1 MKSNFEDNK
10 IENPISLISETNESI
25 NKEVVK
31 IREQRNQQKAQKV
44 EVGVKMIGWVILIFT
59 VLSIVILALVSGYI
73 SFTELVESAEEG
85 GGMPAGIPLSLEYAL
100 ALFVSTLISLSVVFM
115 LATIYFWKPM
125 KEHLE
130 VRKNNIEANIAA
142 AKHSQVA
149 AENKWA
155 EAKRERNL
163 VREEAKEIIAESKVE
178 ADRERRR
185 ILDQTK
191 NEQNSIIE
199 KSREQIEKEKA
210 QLQDDIRN
218 EIISTSLVAA
228 EKIIEKEL
236 DAAANEKMV
245 NELLDAL
252 K

>member
-1 MKSNFEDNK
+1 MANEINNK
-10 IENPISLISETNESI
+10 DLNPIELISETNEHISKQVSAI
-25 NKEVVK
+25 N
-31 IREQRNQQKAQKV
+31 AQKSKEKADKV
-44 EVGVKMIGWVILIFT
+44 DGIVRFIGWIILIFT
-59 VLSIVILALVSGYI
+59 VISIVVLALVSGYI
-73 SFTELVESAEEG
+73 SFTELAESES
-85 GGMPAGIPLSLEYAL
+85 GMPAGIPLSLEYAL
-100 ALFVSTLISLSVVFM
+100 ALFISTLIALSVVFM
-115 LATIYFWKPM
+115 LVTIYFWKPM

-142 AKHSQVA
+142 ASHSQAA

-155 EAKRERNL
+155 EAKQAKAK
-163 VREEAKEIIAESKVE
+163 VKEEAKEIIAESKLE

-210 QLQDDIRN
+210 QLQDDIRK
-218 EIISTSLVAA
+218 EILTTSLLAA
-228 EKIIEKEL
+228 EKIIEREL

-245 NELLDAL
+245 NELLEAL